1 MGSGL
6 ALGKDEAQ
14 GAGQALGMKGAPEG
28 EKGVETERDIETD
41 QGMEAQQASE
51 IQRMLRTEEAFE
63 PAIVGFLCNW
73 CSYAGADLAGT
84 SRLSYPTNLRVIRVM
99 CSGRVDPGLML
110 EPFQR
115 GADGVMVLGCHPAD
129 CHYLSG
135 NYQAEQRVL
144 CVQAVME
151 HLGIAGG
158 RLCLDWVSAAEG
170 ARFAEL
176 VAEFVT
182 QVKRLGPIGCIE
194 SQEGLPKQEFTRR
207 VQVAKR
213 VVEGEKFRWLVGR
226 RKALLEEENVYR
238 EQLSGQRFHNLMK
251 AVVAEECL
259 RAAIELLAEE
269 GPISVKDMAETLGL
283 SAREVLEHTA
293 YLKKSGF
300 LELYDV
306 VGSSPRYVSSGYRR
320 LKAGIGS
327 EGLV

>member
-1 MGSGL
+1 MAQHKADDMSRPGL
-6 ALGKDEAQ
+6 PD
-14 GAGQALGMKGAPEG
+14 
-28 EKGVETERDIETD
+28 
-41 QGMEAQQASE
+41 SE
-51 IQRMLRTEEAFE
+51 SSFE

-144 CVQAVME
+144 CVQAVMD
-151 HLGIAGG
+151 HLGIDKG
-158 RLCLDWVSAAEG
+158 RLYLDWVSAAEG

-176 VAEFVT
+176 VAEFVAR
-182 QVKRLGPIGCIE
+182 VKRLGPTGCIE
-194 SQEGLPKQEFTRR
+194 SREGLPRREFIRR

-213 VVEGEKFRWLVGR
+213 VVEGENFRWLVGR
-226 RKALLEEENVYR
+226 RKALLEEENVYK
-238 EQLSGQRFHNLMK
+238 EHLSGQRFHDLLRTI
-251 AVVAEECL
+251 VAEECL

-269 GPISVKDMAETLGL
+269 GPISVKDMAETLGF

-293 YLKKSGF
+293 YLKKYGF

-306 VGSSPRYVSSGYRR
+306 DGRSPRYVSARYRR
-320 LKAGIGS
+320 LKSDTDNDGMG
-327 EGLV
+327 